1 MARFN
6 TPTPKPPAPSKVRVC
21 LFVDPNIYTRLKAQ
35 CTLDHTNI
43 SRWFDE
49 QALYALNQRVL
60 GFTEAAEKPKRRR
73 RSA

>member
-21 LFVDPNIYTRLKAQ
+21 LFVDPHIYTRLKAQ
-35 CTLDHTNI
+35 CVLDGTNI

-49 QALYALNQRVL
+49 RARHELDQRVL
-60 GFTEAAEKPKRRR
+60 GFTEAPQ
-73 RSA
+73 RSRAR